1 MKQYFSLLEDTLKQ
15 NNLLNNP
22 ARMYSVDETGM
33 PLDVK
38 SPNILKEKGVTGFLI
53 KHLRKQ
59 AGLLL

>member
-1 MKQYFSLLEDTLKQ
+1 MH
-15 NNLLNNP
+15 
-22 ARMYSVDETGM
+22 SVDETGM

-53 KHLRKQ
+53 EHLGKR